1 MRKLISILAVLMIL
15 IGTIPVSVAAE
26 SAEQENPLLKKF
38 AVREGDPDS
47 NKIAITVDDGFDL
60 EYFWKDVELCR
71 QYGIKMTFF
80 PIARTEQVFILK
92 EEDRDNWIDL
102 INSGCEIGSHSYTH
116 YKLGH
121 RDNSGVLWAL
131 GMFQQTLDE
140 VLGFHYE
147 VRWLRPPYG
156 SIADN
161 DGNENRVRKLIK
173 KFGYNNIVKWSV
185 SQTDA
190 QEAIKKVKN
199 GSILLFHARE
209 KDYRCLQELIPMLLE
224 KGFEMVTVSELFG
237 FDPPETSDEL
247 YVYNLDNYRN

>member
-1 MRKLISILAVLMIL
+1 M
-15 IGTIPVSVAAE
+15 
-26 SAEQENPLLKKF
+26 
-38 AVREGDPDS
+38 
-47 NKIAITVDDGFDL
+47 
-60 EYFWKDVELCR
+60 
-71 QYGIKMTFF
+71 
-80 PIARTEQVFILK
+80 
-92 EEDRDNWIDL
+92 
-102 INSGCEIGSHSYTH
+102 
-116 YKLGH
+116 
-121 RDNSGVLWAL
+121 LWAL